1 MWWNYICYAY
11 SINKKTNITSTA
23 SINCH
28 SIKVR
33 DSYILNTVLLAIVL
47 ENNELKKFVSKN
59 GTCYYFDHIIKLE
72 DFDLENI
79 VMDKKSQQ
87 NILIY
92 DISYKTLIDSCRWK
106 YKNYKNYKNLW

>member
-1 MWWNYICYAY
+1 MFKKYFSDLVWWNYICYAY

-47 ENNELKKFVSKN
+47 ENNELKKFVSKMARV
-59 GTCYYFDHIIKLE
+59 IIS
-72 DFDLENI
+72 I
-79 VMDKKSQQ
+79 
-87 NILIY
+87 I
-92 DISYKTLIDSCRWK
+92 
-106 YKNYKNYKNLW
+106 